1 MKDAEY
7 WARQVISIMK
17 EIRDVDDMIREARED
32 LRLLNANLGTAR
44 EALRRAQENEQE
56 TDTE

>member
-1 MKDAEY
+1 MKDTMY
-7 WARQVISIMK
+7 WAKEVIKIEK
-17 EIRDVDDMIREARED
+17 EIRDVDDMIREARDD